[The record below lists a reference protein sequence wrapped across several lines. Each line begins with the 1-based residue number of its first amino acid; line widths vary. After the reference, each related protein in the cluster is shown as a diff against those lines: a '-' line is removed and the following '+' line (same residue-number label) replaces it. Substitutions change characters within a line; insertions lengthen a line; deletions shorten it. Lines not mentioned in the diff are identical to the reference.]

1 MFESVQLIFSKA
13 TEDSDT
19 EPLCYYYLL
28 SHFINRVKNS
38 LICREIKQNLAMTFS
53 FGGTAQP
60 ATATAGA
67 FGAAP
72 ASTQPSFG
80 FGSAGA
86 PTATPTFG

>member
-1 MFESVQLIFSKA
+1 
-13 TEDSDT
+13 
-19 EPLCYYYLL
+19 
-28 SHFINRVKNS
+28 
-38 LICREIKQNLAMTFS
+38 MTFS

-80 FGSAGA
+80 FGSTGA
-86 PTATPTFG
+86 ATATPTFG